1 MDVAIY
7 ALGLMVVFLFKHL
20 WVDFY
25 LQPMEEVESK
35 AHYGEWLGIRHS
47 LKHGLFTFAMLVL
60 PIGIIN
66 ALFLGLLDFIVHY
79 HIDWLK
85 MQGERDVNK
94 PQFWYNLGLDQFAHN
109 ATYIVF
115 ILVILCI

>member
-7 ALGLMVVFLFKHL
+7 ALALMVVFLLKHYV
-20 WVDFY
+20 VDFY

-35 AHYGEWLGIRHS
+35 AHWGEWLGIRHS
-47 LKHGLFTFAMLVL
+47 LKHGVFTFAILVL

-109 ATYIVF
+109 VTYVVY
-115 ILVILCI
+115 ILVVLCI